1 MQITK
6 NIIRRDYQPLSVA
19 ASIVVVSN
27 SDSPLTQ
34 VYDELLNVFQPNRT
48 LTPLVLMPRIELTAK
63 DGSLQ
68 RNLTNADIAAD
79 SMKWL
84 LNGKDIKT
92 VDGWKDAV
100 QINTTATDKRG
111 QIVIS
116 RNVMPS
122 EVYALSFECDVPDTR
137 TNKVVHIVIEPVL
150 LTTTDRSEDDWEI
163 SVNGAHNVVY
173 NPIVDMLAEMEYEM
187 AQGIAAYNDTQLS
200 EARKSAD
207 SYVQQW
213 NVIVRKGKA
222 EAPTDLYTVNYYI
235 HEGSKKVLLTDNNL
249 GDYPITSI
257 SQKSLVVDLRM
268 ITNETFTIEVVSSLE
283 RTVAM
288 ITLGAA
294 RRMEP
299 VTWDYLN
306 KTAAQATEDMRDDRA
321 LARAASGMVKYPE
334 RTHHILWFVTD
345 ARGINHEL
353 NMGATTRYSLKKYG
367 LTDTATISEFI
378 ATEDKPPYVRAITN
392 EGAVLTDNQGREF
405 IFTSLQKS

>member
-150 LTTTDRSEDDWEI
+150 LTTTDHSEDDWEI

-173 NPIVDMLAEMEYEM
+173 NPIVDMLAEMEYEI

>member
-137 TNKVVHIVIEPVL
+137 TNKVVHIAIEPVL
-150 LTTTDRSEDDWEI
+150 LTTTDHSEDDWEI

>member
-116 RNVMPS
+116 RNVMPR

-137 TNKVVHIVIEPVL
+137 TNKVVHIAIEPVL
-150 LTTTDRSEDDWEI
+150 LTTTDHSEDDWEI

-249 GDYPITSI
+249 ADYPITSI
-257 SQKSLVVDLRM
+257 SQKSFVVDLRM
-268 ITNETFTIEVVSSLE
+268 ITNETFTIEVVSSLD

-405 IFTSLQKS
+405 IFTTLQKS

>member
-137 TNKVVHIVIEPVL
+137 TNKVVHIAIEPVL
-150 LTTTDRSEDDWEI
+150 LTTTDHSEDDWEI

-249 GDYPITSI
+249 ADYPITSI

-268 ITNETFTIEVVSSLE
+268 ITNETFTIEVVSSLD

-306 KTAAQATEDMRDDRA
+306 KTAAQATEDMRDDQA

-378 ATEDKPPYVRAITN
+378 ATEDKPSYVRAITN

-405 IFTSLQKS
+405 IFTTLQKS

>member
-137 TNKVVHIVIEPVL
+137 TNKVVHIAIEPVL
-150 LTTTDRSEDDWEI
+150 LTTTDHSEDDWEI

-306 KTAAQATEDMRDDRA
+306 KTAAQATENMRDDRA

>member
-48 LTPLVLMPRIELTAK
+48 LTPLVLMPRIGLTAK

-137 TNKVVHIVIEPVL
+137 TNKVVHIAIEPVL
-150 LTTTDRSEDDWEI
+150 LTTTDHSEDDWEI

>member
-137 TNKVVHIVIEPVL
+137 TNKVVHIAIEPVL
-150 LTTTDRSEDDWEI
+150 LTTTDHSEDDWEI

-207 SYVQQW
+207 SYV
-213 NVIVRKGKA
+213 
-222 EAPTDLYTVNYYI
+222 
-235 HEGSKKVLLTDNNL
+235 H
-249 GDYPITSI
+249 
-257 SQKSLVVDLRM
+257 
-268 ITNETFTIEVVSSLE
+268 
-283 RTVAM
+283 
-288 ITLGAA
+288 
-294 RRMEP
+294 RRSVE
-299 VTWDYLN
+299 
-306 KTAAQATEDMRDDRA
+306 
-321 LARAASGMVKYPE
+321 
-334 RTHHILWFVTD
+334 
-345 ARGINHEL
+345 
-353 NMGATTRYSLKKYG
+353 
-367 LTDTATISEFI
+367 
-378 ATEDKPPYVRAITN
+378 VRA
-392 EGAVLTDNQGREF
+392 DH
-405 IFTSLQKS
+405 SLAEPLHGELLHSRRQ

>member
-63 DGSLQ
+63 DVSLQ

-150 LTTTDRSEDDWEI
+150 LTTTDHSEDDWEI

>member
-150 LTTTDRSEDDWEI
+150 LTTTDHSEDDWEI

-405 IFTSLQKS
+405 IFTSLQKY

>member
-137 TNKVVHIVIEPVL
+137 TNKVVHIAIEPVL
-150 LTTTDRSEDDWEI
+150 LTTTDHSEDDWEI

-249 GDYPITSI
+249 ADYPITSI

-268 ITNETFTIEVVSSLE
+268 ITNETFTIEVVSSLD

-306 KTAAQATEDMRDDRA
+306 KTAAQATEDMRDDQA

-405 IFTSLQKS
+405 IFTTLQKS

>member
-150 LTTTDRSEDDWEI
+150 LTTTDHSEDDWEI

>member
-19 ASIVVVSN
+19 ASIVVVSD

-137 TNKVVHIVIEPVL
+137 TNKVVHIAIGPVL
-150 LTTTDRSEDDWEI
+150 LTTTDHSEDDWEI

>member
-137 TNKVVHIVIEPVL
+137 TNKVVHIAIEPVL

-268 ITNETFTIEVVSSLE
+268 ITNETFTIEVVSSLG
-283 RTVAM
+283 RPVAS

-378 ATEDKPPYVRAITN
+378 ATEDKPPHVRAIN
-392 EGAVLTDNQGREF
+392 KEGTVFTDNQGREF
-405 IFTSLQKS
+405 IFTTLQKS

>member
-92 VDGWKDAV
+92 VDGWKGAV

-150 LTTTDRSEDDWEI
+150 LTTTDHSEDDWEI

>member
-150 LTTTDRSEDDWEI
+150 LTTTDHSEDDWEI

-249 GDYPITSI
+249 ADYPITSI

-268 ITNETFTIEVVSSLE
+268 ITNETFTIEVVSSLD

-367 LTDTATISEFI
+367 LTDTAIISEFI

>member
-150 LTTTDRSEDDWEI
+150 LTTTDHSEDDWEI

-257 SQKSLVVDLRM
+257 SQKSLMVDLRM